1 MMPVSTSSVSLRGL
15 LRRLHAP
22 PARTERP
29 THPMRLRR
37 GRRSSLRAITAM
49 LAALA
54 LAAAVLTPAAS
65 AQARTIGT
73 VVVANGWS
81 SADSAVASA
90 LAALES
96 GPRSDAVV
104 LYSSKSNLTT
114 RTANFIED
122 HQPSEVILIG
132 GTAALTAAVQAQ
144 VVALVPTST
153 RVRRIEG
160 TDRFDTAAK
169 AVPSNASTYI
179 VANGYSAAD
188 TGVAAAVAATRSDAA
203 VLLANVNS
211 LTAPTER
218 IIRDQPPLAV
228 EFVGGTAV
236 LSATVLERVR
246 ELAPSIPTIP
256 RHAGPSRTDTAAAA
270 APNRSTTVVIANGW
284 SPADM
289 GVAAAYA
296 AITSNAAVL
305 YSQTRSLTTATERRI
320 QQLLPTTI
328 VLVGGSAALDT
339 SLHARLHTLAPAAA
353 IKRISGTDRI
363 DTAVRAA
370 DGTLSDIAT
379 DPPAAPTAVTTA
391 PRNASLAVSWTA
403 PKVTTGGST
412 SVDTSVTG
420 YAVQYRAC
428 TATPRTCTAS
438 PTWGSWTA
446 YPHAG
451 TGTAATITGLTN
463 DTKYEV
469 RVGARNSAGLSAYST
484 AGSGIPVA
492 QTSTP
497 SGVTVEP
504 GHNLIKVSWAPPS
517 LSTGTTLVGYRVQY
531 RACGSTTTGC
541 ASSWLAASHE
551 GTGTTATITGLT
563 NGIAYQV
570 RVQAVTSKGDTGWS
584 PTKSATP
591 ELLPYFPGSP
601 TLDAVAG
608 KITVRWN
615 EPLPVQL
622 TISGYEVGWRAC
634 TAQDKTCPDGSNDP
648 EPTWGAWKT
657 RRPSGTALSTDIT
670 GLINGTKY
678 EVRVRARV
686 GNDVGPWSEAASD
699 TPVSV
704 PSAPPRLTVDPGN
717 TQLTASWDVPSANGS
732 TISGYEIQHCDTT
745 ASGGCS
751 VSANWTPDPPTS
763 VTAATTTTTSIASLT
778 NGTKYQVRVRA
789 TSNEGDGPWS
799 RQSGTPKAVPAAP
812 TLDSLTAGDRKLT
825 VSWSAPSD
833 LHGTTITGYVVEY
846 RPCTAIPKSCSS
858 NAKWGSWKTST
869 SSGAATLTKQIT
881 GLTNGTKYQV
891 RVRANSNGGYGLR
904 SAVMDKTPFGL
915 PAKPT
920 IRAVEPRDE
929 GLAVTWT
936 KPSENGTPI
945 TNYTVQHCTSD
956 CTTDTN
962 WGPDSTAEPS
972 NSVIAIG
979 DNDLEFTITSLTND
993 TTYSVRVRANIAGG
1007 NGPWSSTASGTP
1019 AGVPD
1024 AAVLAVDGLTPGN
1037 RQLGV
1042 SWTAPAANGSPITGY
1057 DLGYRACTA
1066 TDRTCP
1072 DGQDDPKP
1080 TWGSWKTQSTSGST
1094 TTDDIESL
1102 TSGTKYEVRVRA
1114 RNANGSGPWS
1124 QTRTA
1129 IPITGPATPADVT
1142 LDVGNLKLTVSW
1154 KEPSAGSPGT
1164 TSYEVQYQACTAART
1179 DCKSNPSWGSW
1190 GTDDVSITGTTATI
1204 SQLANGTAYQVQVRA
1219 KRGEVYSAWSK
1230 EKLAIP
1236 AAVPEAPAPT
1246 LVAQPKQINVE
1257 WQAPQNNGSTVTDY
1271 EVAHRGCT
1279 AWPRTCASNATWG
1292 NWTTRTIGG
1301 TEYTLVGLSNGTA
1314 YQVRVRAR
1322 NANGVGPWST
1332 PASAKPVGTPAMP
1345 SPPRVTPGDSTKLVI
1360 QWIAPW
1366 HNGSTINGYGVEYR
1380 ACIVVDPA
1388 TKDMNCAKDPIW
1400 GTSWTDAGH
1409 SGEDTTIT
1417 IDSLTNGT
1425 AYQVR
1430 IKAKSSDQG
1439 DGPWSSVV
1447 AGIPIGTPGMPPDV
1461 EVASGN
1467 RQLIVSWGTPKWNG
1481 ATVTGFKVR
1490 HCDTSD
1496 CDADTDWTTRTV
1508 SSASSRSYT
1517 ISSGLTNDTS
1527 YKVEVLTSSSNKGD
1541 STASTAITRKPGGP
1555 SRPST
1560 PTLTPGN
1567 ATISVRWT
1575 APSKNHSD
1583 ITSYDVE
1590 YRECTAT
1597 QEICK
1602 TKPTWGDWLTTN
1614 VAHTGTETT
1623 ATISSLTNGTR
1634 YQVRVRAGNTQGKGV
1649 WSSSASTTPAL

>member
-15 LRRLHAP
+15 LWRLHAP

-29 THPMRLRR
+29 TRPMRLRR

-65 AQARTIGT
+65 AQVRTIGT

-169 AVPSNASTYI
+169 AVPSSATTYI

-236 LSATVLERVR
+236 LSAAVLERVR

-320 QQLLPTTI
+320 QQLLPNTI

-370 DGTLSDIAT
+370 DGTLSDVAT

-403 PKVTTGGST
+403 PKVTTGGQSA
-412 SVDTSVTG
+412 VDTSVTG

-469 RVGARNSAGLSAYST
+469 RVGARNSAGVSAYST
-484 AGSGIPVA
+484 TASGIPVA

-517 LSTGTTLVGYRVQY
+517 LGSGTTLVGYRVQY

-541 ASSWLAASHE
+541 ASSWLAASDP
-551 GTGTTATITGLT
+551 GTGTTASITGLT
-563 NGIAYQV
+563 NGITYQV

-601 TLDAVAG
+601 TLDAGVG

-615 EPLPVQL
+615 KPLPVEL

-634 TAQDKTCPDGSNDP
+634 TAQDKTCPDGSDDP
-648 EPTWGAWKT
+648 KPTWSAWRT
-657 RRPSGTALSTDIT
+657 RRPSGTALSMDIT
-670 GLINGTKY
+670 GLVNGTKY

-686 GNDVGPWSEAASD
+686 GNEVGPWSTAANGM
-699 TPVSV
+699 PVSA
-704 PSAPPRLTVDPGN
+704 PSAPPRLTVDPSN
-717 TQLTASWDVPSANGS
+717 KQLTASWDAPAANGS
-732 TISGYEIQHCDTT
+732 TISGYKIQHCDTT

-751 VSANWTPDPPTS
+751 AQANWTPDPATS
-763 VTAATTTTTSIASLT
+763 VTVTTATIGGLT
-778 NGTKYQVRVRA
+778 NGRRYEVRVRA

-812 TLDSLTAGDRKLT
+812 TWGSLTAGDRKLT
-825 VSWSAPSD
+825 VNWTAPTQ
-833 LHGTTITGYVVEY
+833 LHGTTIKGYVVEY
-846 RPCTAIPKSCSS
+846 RACTSLPKSCDS
-858 NAKWGSWKTST
+858 NPKWGSWNTTTTS
-869 SSGAATLTKQIT
+869 GDKTLTKQIS
-881 GLTNGTKYQV
+881 GLANGTKYQV
-891 RVRANSNGGYGLR
+891 RVRANSSGGYGLR
-904 SAVMDKTPFGL
+904 STIEDKTPFGL
-915 PAKPT
+915 PAKPAIQT
-920 IRAVEPRDE
+920 VEPRDA

-936 KPSENGTPI
+936 RPSENGSPI
-945 TNYTVQHCTSD
+945 TSYTVQHCDSD
-956 CTTDTN
+956 CATDAN
-962 WGPDSTAEPS
+962 WDPDSDPEPDA
-972 NSVIAIG
+972 NIIAIG
-979 DNDLEFTITSLTND
+979 DNLVQFEITGLTND
-993 TTYSVRVRANIAGG
+993 TTYSVRVRANIADG
-1007 NGPWSSTASGTP
+1007 NGPWSSTTSGTP

-1024 AAVLAVDGLTPGN
+1024 AATLAAGGLTAGN
-1037 RQLGV
+1037 RQITADW
-1042 SWTAPAANGSPITGY
+1042 SAPADDNGSPITGY

-1072 DGQDDPKP
+1072 ADLKP
-1080 TWGSWKTQSTSGST
+1080 TWGNWKTYSHSQT
-1094 TTDDIESL
+1094 TTKADIGTL
-1102 TSGTKYEVRVRA
+1102 TNGTKYEVRVRA
-1114 RNANGSGPWS
+1114 RNANGPGPWS
-1124 QTRTA
+1124 ETRTTTPVA
-1129 IPITGPATPADVT
+1129 GPATPTGVV
-1142 LDVGNLKLTVSW
+1142 LDVGHRKLTVRW
-1154 KEPSAGSPGT
+1154 DEPSASGPGA
-1164 TSYEVQYQACTAART
+1164 TSHEVQYQACTATRA
-1179 DCKSNPSWGSW
+1179 DCKSSPTWGSW
-1190 GTDDVSITGTTATI
+1190 GTEGVSISGATAEIPSLT
-1204 SQLANGTAYQVQVRA
+1204 NGTAYRVQVRA
-1219 KRGEVYSAWSK
+1219 KNGGVYSAWSA

-1236 AAVPEAPAPT
+1236 AAVPEAPNPT
-1246 LVAQPKQINVE
+1246 LTAQPQQINVS
-1257 WQAPQNNGSTVTDY
+1257 WVAPENNGETVTGY
-1271 EVAHRGCT
+1271 EVAYRPCT
-1279 AWPRTCASNATWG
+1279 AWPRTCASNPTWG
-1292 NWTTRTIGG
+1292 NWTTRTLLG
-1301 TEYTLVGLSNGTA
+1301 TQDVHAGLSNGTA

-1322 NANGVGPWST
+1322 NAKGLGPWST
-1332 PASAKPVGTPAMP
+1332 PKSATPVGAPAMP
-1345 SPPRVTPGDSTKLVI
+1345 SPPRVTPDASGTLVV

-1366 HNGSTINGYGVEYR
+1366 HNGSEIDGYGVEYR
-1380 ACIVVDPA
+1380 ACSTDPDPE
-1388 TKDMNCAKDPIW
+1388 TKDLSCSKNPVWEATW
-1400 GTSWTDAGH
+1400 SAVTRSGTSTTQTI
-1409 SGEDTTIT
+1409 SGL
-1417 IDSLTNGT
+1417 SNGT

-1430 IKAKSSDQG
+1430 VKAKSSAQG
-1439 DGPWSSVV
+1439 DGPWSSEVT
-1447 AGIPIGTPGMPPDV
+1447 ATPVDTPAVPPDV

-1467 RQLIVSWGTPKWNG
+1467 RQLIVSWATPKWNG

-1517 ISSGLTNDTS
+1517 ISSGLKNDTS

-1583 ITSYDVE
+1583 ITGYDVE
-1590 YRECTAT
+1590 YRMCTAT
-1597 QEICK
+1597 PEICK
-1602 TKPTWGDWLTTN
+1602 TKPTWGGWLTTN
-1614 VAHTGTETT
+1614 VAQTGTETT